1 MNVFKRMISLCS
13 KKKSDDSPFIIIKKN
28 LNDDLIVDYALLE
41 NKIID
46 LEKDINIHY
55 NKIENLKL
63 QLEKLKNKSPINI
76 RDEQITD
83 STK

>member
-1 MNVFKRMISLCS
+1 MNVFKRMISLCG

-28 LNDDLIVDYALLE
+28 LNDDLIVDYALIE
-41 NKIID
+41 NKLKD
-46 LEKDINIHY
+46 LEKDINIHH

-63 QLEKLKNKSPINI
+63 QLEKLKNKTPINI